1 MNETILIIEDDTD
14 IGAIEKDYLEI
25 NGYKVAVRAD
35 GNEGLQAALTENF
48 DLILLDVML
57 PGIDGFEICRR
68 IREKK
73 DTPILM
79 VTARQSDID
88 IIRGLGLGADDYIV
102 KPFSPAVLVARVKS
116 HLAACQ
122 RMRGTKK
129 LRRITLGNIA
139 IEPDTRLVYVSG
151 TPKTLPN
158 KEFELLEFLMENP
171 GIVFSRETLYT
182 RVWGMDSLGT
192 TDTVPVHINRLR
204 EAVEANPSKPVHII
218 TVWGVGY
225 KFQP

>member
-1 MNETILIIEDDTD
+1 MNETILIIEDDID

-25 NGYKVAVRAD
+25 NGYKVAVKTD

-218 TVWGVGY
+218 TAWGVRY

>member
-182 RVWGMDSLGT
+182 HVWGMDSLGT

-204 EAVEANPSKPVHII
+204 EAVEANPSKPAHII

>member
-25 NGYKVAVRAD
+25 NGYKVVVNTD
-35 GNEGLQAALTENF
+35 GNEGLQAALAENF